1 MNKRRRLK
9 WGLLAI
15 IALSVYFLFIIID
28 QQSIIDAKEEEIKNI
43 QAKIN
48 EELNTNKK
56 LLEQKEM
63 LGSDEYI
70 EQVAREELG
79 MVKPGE
85 KIYIDIE

>member
-1 MNKRRRLK
+1 MNERRRLK

-15 IALSVYFLFIIID
+15 IALSIYFLFIIID
-28 QQSIIDAKEEEIKNI
+28 QQGIIDAKEEEIENI

-48 EELNTNKK
+48 EEMNINKK

-63 LGSDEYI
+63 LGTDEYI

-85 KIYIDIE
+85 KIYIDID